1 MSEFKKK
8 IIVNLNKHKANEG
21 NNPNTITKNNKIS
34 SNKNISNKIKSNN
47 FKISAN
53 NNNPK
58 EHKQYVKRTIFV
70 ERKVESSI
78 SSRNNK
84 NKIKIGNSYHP
95 SNKTVKKDIAFFI
108 NKKIDNKNNQ
118 NYNTHR
124 VIRYNKDYKDV
135 TEKDNYLS
143 NNIKE
148 NKIFAY
154 ENDDKNTEKNE
165 IDFDVLIKNNI
176 IKNINEKE
184 KERSTKD
191 TPAEKSIDLCSF
203 EQAPSYTSSNSLN
216 KAFNGNSSSSK
227 DIMSNLQ
234 NQNNINYSR
243 DRDKDMASTNR
254 SNKKKIMIKNQMIN
268 FPVNIRN
275 KNIEISNIGYKP
287 NSFFGGSKS
296 GYSLSHKKQKSKI
309 LNNILNENFN
319 ERKNNSA
326 NLRKRN
332 TNIYKPKDID
342 SIDSN
347 QKVIDKDKNY
357 KKLKIK
363 IEQKSI
369 NNKNILD
376 NNKNNNNNNNNNTNL
391 NKKLKSLR
399 FFDVNKNN
407 WSVKNLDSNPHNSS
421 TALTNKKK
429 GVNKSGLYSK
439 KKELNIN
446 NLNNIF
452 KKINTYNKLKK
463 ENNIQTSK
471 NNHKKNININYPIR
485 LNYKEKYK
493 ETKNY
498 NTFNIGQNKQINN
511 RRNTTN
517 EMVSVQQNT
526 SISSSSTKKVY
537 NNLNN
542 TNQTNNNI
550 NINDSNTV
558 KKIKNIQFL
567 CKRGISFQK
576 VKKLNQ
582 DNFFFFPNFLNKPD
596 YYYIGVCDGHGLFGQ
611 NISSYLKEHL
621 PRNLN
626 QKFIMANIVDLQ
638 QENKAIISR
647 IITHIYQIT
656 NKAMNE
662 DERIDSSQSGSTCV
676 SIIFTPQK
684 LFCINVGDSRCVLGK
699 CKTNKNNKEEWIP
712 MNLSRDHTPSDN
724 DEKERIIKYGGKVES
739 LLDEEGNYVGPERV
753 WINMENVS
761 GLAMSRS
768 FGDEILHRVGVI
780 VDPEILEYFFVEED
794 KFIVIASDG
803 IWEFM
808 SSDEVVNIVKDYY
821 NKNDISG
828 ALEYLYNESTK
839 RWISKDGNVDDI
851 TVIIIFF

>member
-8 IIVNLNKHKANEG
+8 IIVNLKHKINEG
-21 NNPNTITKNNKIS
+21 NNPNSITKNFKS
-34 SNKNISNKIKSNN
+34 SNKNNSNTKIKNN
-47 FKISAN
+47 NLIISG

-58 EHKQYVKRTIFV
+58 EHKQNIKKTIFV
-70 ERKVESSI
+70 ERKIESSI

-95 SNKTVKKDIAFFI
+95 SNKTVKKDINSFL
-108 NKKIDNKNNQ
+108 NKKVDNKNIQ
-118 NYNTHR
+118 NSNTHR
-124 VIRYNKDYKDV
+124 VIRYNKDNKDNKNI
-135 TEKDNYLS
+135 TENNNYLS

-165 IDFDVLIKNNI
+165 IDFDVLINNNI

-234 NQNNINYSR
+234 TQNNVNYSR
-243 DRDKDMASTNR
+243 DRDRDMTSTNR
-254 SNKKKIMIKNQMIN
+254 INKKKVMIKNQIIN

-275 KNIEISNIGYKP
+275 KNFAFSSIGYKP
-287 NSFFGGSKS
+287 NSFFGGSIL
-296 GYSLSHKKQKSKI
+296 GYSLSHKKNKSKI
-309 LNNILNENFN
+309 YNILKDNLND
-319 ERKNNSA
+319 RKNNSA

-342 SIDSN
+342 SIDSIS
-347 QKVIDKDKNY
+347 QKIIDKDKNY
-357 KKLKIK
+357 KKIKIK
-363 IEQKSI
+363 IELKNNI
-369 NNKNILD
+369 NKNVMD
-376 NNKNNNNNNNNNTNL
+376 NNKNNNL
-391 NKKLKSLR
+391 SKKLKSLKH
-399 FFDVNKNN
+399 FELNKNN
-407 WSVKNLDSNPHNSS
+407 WTVKNLDSNTHNSS
-421 TALTNKKK
+421 TTLTNKKK

-452 KKINTYNKLKK
+452 KKISTYNKLKK
-463 ENNIQTSK
+463 ENNIQINK
-471 NNHKKNININYPIR
+471 NNCKKKININYPIR

-493 ETKNY
+493 ESKNY
-498 NTFNIGQNKQINN
+498 NTINFGQNKQTNN

-517 EMVSVQQNT
+517 EIISIQQNT
-526 SISSSSTKKVY
+526 SISSSSTKKFY
-537 NNLNN
+537 NNSYMNN
-542 TNQTNNNI
+542 SNQTNNII
-550 NINDSNTV
+550 NIVDLNSF

-567 CKRGISFQK
+567 CKRGISFQR

-582 DNFFFFPNFLNKPD
+582 DNFFFFPNFLNKSD

-626 QKFIMANIVDLQ
+626 QKFIMTNINDLQ

-724 DEKERIIKYGGKVES
+724 DERDRIIKCGGKVES

-753 WINMENVS
+753 WINIENVS

-821 NKNDISG
+821 NKNDING